1 MSKLKK
7 RMAGEKLDE
16 RFGEGFTDRVKGDGM
31 QEPTKQGYSKRE
43 LLAEFRGR
51 PDGVKINEGE
61 GNLVD
66 KYQGLVDSGKRFNN
80 QAEDYLKS
88 HGVVFNRPEE
98 IEMIDEPDEI
108 DFVDDEPI
116 VQYRPEVPTFS
127 SAPIQTITTSP
138 SPEEVDLGGSG
149 FDFDQTLNV
158 NQDNDIYNAIYG
170 SNNNVSNFQDNSISN
185 SANIGD
191 GLYAQRNPM
200 DFKNMFMQNLFN

>member
-1 MSKLKK
+1 
-7 RMAGEKLDE
+7 MAGEKLDE

-31 QEPTKQGYSKRE
+31 QEPTDSGRYSKKE

-51 PDGVKINEGE
+51 PKGVSIDEGE

-66 KYQGLVDSGKRFNN
+66 KFQGLVDSGKTFNR
-80 QAEDYLKS
+80 QAQDYLEG

-138 SPEEVDLGGSG
+138 SPEEVVPDLGGSG

-158 NQDNDIYNAIYG
+158 NQDNDINTSLYG
-170 SNNNVSNFQDNSISN
+170 SNNIVSNFQDNSISN

-191 GLYAQRNPM
+191 GLYAQLNPM
-200 DFKNMFMQNLFN
+200 DFKNKYMQNLFN

>member
-7 RMAGEKLDE
+7 RMAGKKLDE

-51 PDGVKINEGE
+51 PDGVSIDEGE

-88 HGVVFNRPEE
+88 HGVIFNQPEE
-98 IEMIDEPDEI
+98 IVIKDEPEEI
-108 DFVDDEPI
+108 DLITDEPT
-116 VQYRPEVPTFS
+116 VEYTPAPVTFS
-127 SAPIQTITTSP
+127 SAPIQSIVS
-138 SPEEVDLGGSG
+138 SGDGGM
-149 FDFDQTLNV
+149 NI
-158 NQDNDIYNAIYG
+158 NQDNDISNMIYG
-170 SNNNVSNFQDNSISN
+170 NDNNVSNYQDNSIG
-185 SANIGD
+185 NIGD
-191 GLYAQRNPM
+191 ELYAQRNPM
-200 DFKNMFMQNLFN
+200 DFKNMFMQNLFS